1 MQPPRSRSLF
11 GPAAA
16 LLSLSLA
23 LPMPARAALTAIL
36 DRPGGALREHDPFS
50 LVLTVGNTG
59 AGAMGS
65 LVLTLDRSDPD
76 RIAILA
82 GPAVSA
88 SLTIPAGGTAQFT
101 WSLRAETAGPVTLTA
116 HASGYANGAFAGTA
130 SRTESIAPKPLDV
143 SAYPNP
149 VSGDTLRLAMTLA
162 DDADLVT
169 AEAYNASFER
179 VYEGTWSDVPRA
191 NGQVTLTHLSQWTP
205 GVYAIR
211 VRARWAGGGERVFPL
226 VKVLVKR

>member
-1 MQPPRSRSLF
+1 M
-11 GPAAA
+11 
-16 LLSLSLA
+16 
-23 LPMPARAALTAIL
+23 
-36 DRPGGALREHDPFS
+36 LREHDPFT
-50 LVLTVGNTG
+50 LVLTLGNTG
-59 AGAMGS
+59 AGAMSGLALS
-65 LVLTLDRSDPD
+65 LDRSDAD
-76 RIAILA
+76 RVAILTA
-82 GPAVSA
+82 PVVSA
-88 SLTIPAGGTAQFT
+88 TVVIAAGGTAQFT
-101 WSLRAETAGPVTLTA
+101 WALRAETAGTVTLTA
-116 HASGYANGAFAGTA
+116 RASGYSNGAFAATA
-130 SRTESIAPKPLDV
+130 TRVETFSPKPLDV

-149 VSGDTLRLAMTLA
+149 VSGDSIRLALTLA

-191 NGQVTLTHLSQWTP
+191 NGMVTVTHVSQWTP